1 MSKLGQFVENIWPDT
16 QAVFR
21 RFPLAILM
29 VAIFTTAIL
38 DMSWWKMFDDRTLQG
53 VVGGTILAAYL
64 SVILTL
70 IGEGRGRPVS
80 IIVKAVVCA
89 LALLAGYF
97 FRQIEYMPQLAIG
110 AAILF
115 LGSAPFWR
123 QKRDD
128 VAVWDFTHKIWTAV
142 IFTVAGSV
150 IYLLGLLAIMAAL
163 KSLFGVNIDNLLS
176 DFLLPIGL
184 GFLAPVCWMSMLPAH
199 DEDDGDSLRNPG
211 FISKAVGFLGT
222 WILAPLTLIYAAI
235 LIAYGIKI
243 VLDGALPN
251 GEVAQ
256 LVTPFLIIGALTWL
270 ILDPPF
276 IQEKRLARWFHKLWF
291 PLTIPAALLLAV
303 AVFERISQYGFTVE
317 RYLLVLAAVWAL
329 GIALWFVFRPK
340 EKRDIR
346 IIPGFAALLLALASI
361 GPWGADQF
369 SAINQQARLTKSLSA
384 NDMLDSAGKLKP
396 VSEIIINDTKAAQK
410 AKGALRYLVRNK
422 KANRIQSFFQKDD
435 EYKLED
441 GFDKQS
447 WWDDAKLQKRFQL
460 HDVKTPTRF
469 GHSYDHYSYYNNQQT
484 IEISGFDT
492 LMMGQHVN
500 LTPSHQRERR
510 ISIGEYDILNV
521 GGQMDV
527 VFEDQILEE
536 FNAFEWL
543 NGSTVLADKRL
554 DLDPRRV
561 LYSKGDTGIVIQITN
576 ANVNKGGENG
586 EDANAG
592 MHFMILG
599 KGVDIEPVTPTP

>member
-1 MSKLGQFVENIWPDT
+1 MSKFSQFIENIWPDT

-38 DMSWWKMFDDRTLQG
+38 DMSWWKVFDDRTLQG

-70 IGEGRGRPVS
+70 IGEGRGRSVS
-80 IIVKAVVCA
+80 ILIKAIVCV

-163 KSLFGVNIDNLLS
+163 KSLFGVDIEKLLS

-199 DEDDGDSLRNPG
+199 DEEDGDSLRNPG

-243 VLDGALPN
+243 LLAGALPN

-256 LVTPFLIIGALTWL
+256 LVTPFLIIGTLTWL

-276 IQEKRLARWFHKLWF
+276 IQEKRLARWYHKFWF

-303 AVFERISQYGFTVE
+303 AVFERIGQYGFTIE
-317 RYLLVLAAVWAL
+317 RYLLVLASVWAL

-346 IIPGFAALLLALASI
+346 IIPGFAVLLLALASI

-369 SAINQQARLTKSLSA
+369 SAINQQARLTKGLSA
-384 NDMLDSAGKLKP
+384 NNMLDDAGKLKP
-396 VSEIIINDTKAAQK
+396 LANIIISDTKAAQK
-410 AKGALRYLVRNK
+410 AKGALQYLVRNK

-435 EYKLED
+435 EFKLED
-441 GFDKQS
+441 GFEKRR
-447 WWDDAKLQKRFQL
+447 WWDDAELQKRFKL
-460 HDVKTPTRF
+460 HDIKTPTRY
-469 GHSYDHYSYYNNQQT
+469 GVSYHNYSYYNNRQK
-484 IEISGFDT
+484 IDISGYE
-492 LMMGQHVN
+492 LMVMGQHVN
-500 LTPSHQRERR
+500 LNPSQERERKF
-510 ISIGEYDILNV
+510 SVGVYDILAKDGKMN
-521 GGQMDV
+521 V
-527 VFEDQILEE
+527 VFKQRVLDE
-536 FNAFEWL
+536 FDAFSWL
-543 NGSTVLADKRL
+543 NSLPVLEDNKL
-554 DLDPRRV
+554 DLEPRRV
-561 LYSKGDTGIVIQITN
+561 LYSSDDTEIAIQISN
-576 ANVNKGGENG
+576 ANVNKGGSNG
-586 EDANAG
+586 EDSNAG
-592 MHFMILG
+592 LHFMILT
-599 KGVDIEPVTPTP
+599 KGADIEPTKPTP